1 MPRPHTAMRKIR
13 EVLRLRFGEEL
24 SLRLVSASLNIP
36 FTTVGDLLRRA
47 EAAGLKWPLPTG
59 LDDDGLEALLYKK
72 NEPLAGRRPLPE
84 FKEVKR
90 ELHKPGVT
98 LMLLWL
104 EYRETY
110 PEGYSYSQFCEHYRT
125 WRKHVD
131 VVMRQEHKAG
141 EKLFVDF
148 PGDRLPI
155 YDPDTG
161 KVAFEAE
168 VFVAVLG
175 ASSFVHAG
183 AIASQQL
190 DDWVIAHVR
199 TFEAIG
205 GCPAIVVCDNLRSG
219 VTRPHRYEPDVNATY
234 EDMAAHY
241 GVAVIPARSY
251 RPRDKAKVE
260 AGVLLVE
267 RWILARL
274 RKQKFT
280 SLAEANIEIA
290 CLVAWVNARPFKKID
305 GSRQSLFEEID
316 RPALRPLP
324 PERYETAHFK
334 PAKANIDYHLEL
346 DRHYYSVPY
355 IYAGEVLDTRSTAS
369 TVEVFRRGRRVAS
382 HIRSRKPGYSTDPEH
397 MPESHKR
404 HAEWTPSRIVAW
416 CAKTGPSTAEL
427 AGAIMAARAHP
438 EQGFRSCLGIIRLGD
453 RYGAERV
460 EKACARALSVR
471 AHSYKSVESILK
483 TGLDQ
488 KPLPQPSAGRA
499 HPEHANVRGPGY
511 YDGKEEGEDAQQSD
525 D

>member
-1 MPRPHTAMRKIR
+1 VPRPHTAMRKIR

-47 EAAGLKWPLPTG
+47 EAAGLKWPLPVG

-72 NEPLAGRRPLPE
+72 NEPPAGRRPLPE

-110 PEGYSYSQFCEHYRT
+110 SEGYSYSQFCEHYRT

-161 KVAFEAE
+161 EVDFEAE

-205 GCPAIVVCDNLRSG
+205 GCPAIVVPDYVPRHI
-219 VTRPHRYEPDVNATY
+219 VT
-234 EDMAAHY
+234 
-241 GVAVIPARSY
+241 
-251 RPRDKAKVE
+251 
-260 AGVLLVE
+260 VL
-267 RWILARL
+267 
-274 RKQKFT
+274 
-280 SLAEANIEIA
+280 
-290 CLVAWVNARPFKKID
+290 CP
-305 GSRQSLFEEID
+305 G
-316 RPALRPLP
+316 ALCGPGPSFL
-324 PERYETAHFK
+324 
-334 PAKANIDYHLEL
+334 
-346 DRHYYSVPY
+346 
-355 IYAGEVLDTRSTAS
+355 TRS
-369 TVEVFRRGRRVAS
+369 
-382 HIRSRKPGYSTDPEH
+382 
-397 MPESHKR
+397 
-404 HAEWTPSRIVAW
+404 W
-416 CAKTGPSTAEL
+416 
-427 AGAIMAARAHP
+427 
-438 EQGFRSCLGIIRLGD
+438 
-453 RYGAERV
+453 
-460 EKACARALSVR
+460 
-471 AHSYKSVESILK
+471 
-483 TGLDQ
+483 
-488 KPLPQPSAGRA
+488 
-499 HPEHANVRGPGY
+499 
-511 YDGKEEGEDAQQSD
+511 
-525 D
+525 